1 MSEVAEGTP
10 AADQPDPTV
19 EAPET
24 TPEVTPEAEAFTE
37 VDPNEA
43 PEGEVTQEWLQ
54 ERYKQMQADYTRKRQ
69 ADAEAAKQRAEEL
82 EFLESLR
89 TDRETQQAVYEQLLE
104 ILAESDGEETEE
116 GSEGSEEPSE
126 LERTVRELQAAEEER
141 QAAALAKNVVS
152 HIEQLAKDANVELD
166 DQDLKELFDGAIAGE
181 QVNADSTAN
190 AFKAWQERRKAL
202 HDKWQKD
209 YLASK
214 QAPTPLPA
222 GQSATDKPDLSDP
235 DVRRAHMAAI
245 INGGRS

>member
-1 MSEVAEGTP
+1 MSEVDEGTP
-10 AADQPDPTV
+10 VEDQPEITS
-19 EAPET
+19 EAPEA
-24 TPEVTPEAEAFTE
+24 PAVEDSFTE
-37 VDPNEA
+37 IDPNEA
-43 PEGEVTQEWLQ
+43 PEGEVTPEWLQ

-69 ADAEAAKQRAEEL
+69 ADAETAKERTEEL

-104 ILAESDGEETEE
+104 ILGESDEEIEDDDGTEPE
-116 GSEGSEEPSE
+116 SE
-126 LERTVRELQAAEEER
+126 LERHVRELRDAEDER
-141 QAAALAKNVVS
+141 QAQSLAKSVVS
-152 HIEQLAKDANVELD
+152 HIEQLAKDASVELD
-166 DQDLKELFDGAIAGE
+166 EQDMKDLFEASIAGE
-181 QVNADSTAN
+181 QVNSDSTTT
-190 AFKAWQERRKAL
+190 AFKSWQGRRKSL

-214 QAPTPLPA
+214 QAPTNLPG